1 MSNPYLS
8 QLQRPAFAV
17 VNGELVAYDDVK
29 VHISAEA
36 LTRALSVFEG
46 MKGYWDLESREF
58 GVRNRASITGACV
71 APLLSSISQ
80 SISRMTSTGIRVSTS
95 QGRS

>member
-1 MSNPYLS
+1 MTHTVSLS
-8 QLQRPAFAV
+8 QLQQPAFAT

-46 MKGYWDLESREF
+46 MKGYWDPESREF
-58 GVRNRASITGACV
+58 GIRSPRSITRA
-71 APLLSSISQ
+71 
-80 SISRMTSTGIRVSTS
+80 
-95 QGRS
+95 

>member
-1 MSNPYLS
+1 MSHPSLS
-8 QLQRPAFAV
+8 QLQRPAFA

-36 LTRALSVFEG
+36 FTRALSVFEG

-58 GVRNRASITGACV
+58 GVQNPRQHYGRLCRSAALLHIDASEV
-71 APLLSSISQ
+71 Q
-80 SISRMTSTGIRVSTS
+80 R
-95 QGRS
+95 